1 MAAPARDPPWAKRAG
16 TASTTGGG
24 ADAETKKGKRGP
36 GLVRFETVPLLGLA
50 VAGGYALWRWLERKR
65 RYPGRGR
72 RLGGKRKG
80 KGLRR
85 GFLGNVAGPKP
96 GPPAKP
102 QPGWTGGKGKTGKR
116 KDPKKQRRE
125 EKKKAKKAGA
135 SGPRRTAARR
145 PPPPPR
151 SPLGSG

>member
-1 MAAPARDPPWAKRAG
+1 MAAPDPPWAKRAG
-16 TASTTGGG
+16 TASTMGGG

-135 SGPRRTAARR
+135 SGPRRITARR